1 MNLLNLDLKC
11 VQDHESLPMWSFRD
25 LEINTK
31 GGGAYYNKDSLH
43 YIIRNKLIGMD
54 ILLFH
59 FF

>member
-1 MNLLNLDLKC
+1 